1 MWEKISR
8 KERSKRTDRL
18 LDAVDNFL
26 ILTSGEFDTMKL
38 YILELRTL
46 RRMMLVAVEEPNNYS
61 QIPSEAK
68 PTLKFEENEAKTCG
82 DASSLSD

>member
-18 LDAVDNFL
+18 LDAVGNFL

-38 YILELRTL
+38 YVLELRTL
-46 RRMMLVAVEEPNNYS
+46 LKMMPVARFSRRR
-61 QIPSEAK
+61 AK
-68 PTLKFEENEAKTCG
+68 
-82 DASSLSD
+82 